1 MKKRLLGV
9 LLSTVMTAAMLTGC
23 SSGSSEAPAAPAEA
37 AEEEGTETGSESTGG
52 QKTFYYVAP
61 GLGQP
66 YSIDMIKG
74 LQYAAEKYN
83 VKIIAQGANDWDS
96 DTACAALEQVIP
108 NNPDGIIT
116 AAWDAAMNPG
126 ILKAQ
131 EAGIPIIVVEAE
143 SGEFGDLY
151 IGLDNVDAG
160 RETAQELIKAAGNSG
175 KLLVIGNW
183 GSTNIDQ
190 KYEGLKEVLADTD
203 WEIVGDQDGE
213 CDAAASLQ
221 AAKDLLSANPDVDA
235 FVGLDSAC
243 GGGIAGAMEEL
254 GMEPGSI
261 TVICADR
268 EDAMLDYIQ
277 DGYIHASLTNRTAAM
292 TDMAVAL
299 LVNATD
305 YGFLDVPVS
314 SDNEASAISVWPLTI
329 YTGNVVIT
337 KDNVENFYHDALGEY
352 GADNYEG

>member
-1 MKKRLLGV
+1 M
-9 LLSTVMTAAMLTGC
+9 
-23 SSGSSEAPAAPAEA
+23 
-37 AEEEGTETGSESTGG
+37 
-52 QKTFYYVAP
+52 
-61 GLGQP
+61 
-66 YSIDMIKG
+66 
-74 LQYAAEKYN
+74 
-83 VKIIAQGANDWDS
+83 
-96 DTACAALEQVIP
+96 
-108 NNPDGIIT
+108 
-116 AAWDAAMNPG
+116 
-126 ILKAQ
+126 
-131 EAGIPIIVVEAE
+131 
-143 SGEFGDLY
+143 
-151 IGLDNVDAG
+151 DAG

-213 CDAAASLQ
+213 CDAATSLQ

>member
-1 MKKRLLGV
+1 MNLKKV
-9 LLSTVMTAAMLTGC
+9 LAATVAVAVAGAMVM
-23 SSGSSEAPAAPAEA
+23 PVM
-37 AEEEGTETGSESTGG
+37 AEEDE
-52 QKTFYYVAP
+52 QKTFYYVAA

-74 LQYAAEKYN
+74 LQYAAEKYD
-83 VKIIAQGANDWDS
+83 VKIIAQGANDWDAE
-96 DTACAALEQVIP
+96 TTCAALEQVIP
-108 NNPDGIIT
+108 SNPDGIIT

-126 ILKAQ
+126 IVKAQ

-143 SGEFGDLY
+143 SGELGDLY

-160 RETAQELIKAAGNSG
+160 RETAQELIDLAGDSG

-190 KYEGLKEVLADTD
+190 KFEGLKEVLADTG

-213 CDAAASLQ
+213 CDAATSLQ

-254 GMEPGSI
+254 GIEPGSI
-261 TVICADR
+261 TVVCADR
-268 EDAMLDYIQ
+268 EDAMLDYIK
-277 DGYIHASLTNRTAAM
+277 DGYIQASLTNRTAAM
-292 TDMAVAL
+292 TDLAVAL
-299 LVNATD
+299 LVNATEYD
-305 YGFLDVPVS
+305 FAGVPIS
-314 SDNEASAISVWPLTI
+314 ADNEVSGVDVWPLTI
-329 YTGNVVIT
+329 YTGNVVINQ
-337 KDNVENFYHDALGEY
+337 DNVDNFYHDALGDY
-352 GADNYEG
+352 GGDNWQG